1 MKNLKQDIEEIN
13 QTISNNRGEIK
24 RPDMT
29 LFESGFKHEA
39 LSDTDM
45 GTKSWSSLNM
55 GLVDGDGRT
64 RTVNLTKSF

>member
-29 LFESGFKHEA
+29 LSESGFRYEA
-39 LSDTDM
+39 LSDTVLGYDVLVI
-45 GTKSWSSLNM
+45 SVH
-55 GLVDGDGRT
+55 GLVDRDGPK